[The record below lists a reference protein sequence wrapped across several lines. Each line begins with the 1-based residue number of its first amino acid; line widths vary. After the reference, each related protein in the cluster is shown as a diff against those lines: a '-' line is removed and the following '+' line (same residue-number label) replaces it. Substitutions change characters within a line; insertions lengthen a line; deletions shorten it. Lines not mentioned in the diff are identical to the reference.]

1 MIPPYKGVPVYT
13 QVNIELGNDSKYQ
26 LYNLK
31 DDLAQQQNLA
41 ESNPQKLAEM
51 IKAFEAIRGKI
62 DTDVPELELK

>member
-1 MIPPYKGVPVYT
+1 MSPPYKGVPVNT